1 MYSIFQVS
9 GYPISIEAQKSQI
22 KLVDDEFKVENLHQL
37 LNVRT
42 IRLLHFISIWS
53 RQLDKL
59 IRHPK
64 LSSEDKKYKR
74 KMAKKAN
81 EDMVSLIL
89 TRERRRSSSLPES
102 RSAVSGVELLT
113 DQLVSSIMGE
123 ITGKSSQ
130 ENLEFPGRPF
140 PQNNLL
146 RDIVNCSS
154 VSRSVV

>member
-1 MYSIFQVS
+1 M
-9 GYPISIEAQKSQI
+9 
-22 KLVDDEFKVENLHQL
+22 ENLHQL

-42 IRLLHFISIWS
+42 IRLLHYISLWS

-130 ENLEFPGRPF
+130 ENLEFPGRS
-140 PQNNLL
+140 LI
-146 RDIVNCSS
+146 R
-154 VSRSVV
+154 

>member
-1 MYSIFQVS
+1 
-9 GYPISIEAQKSQI
+9 
-22 KLVDDEFKVENLHQL
+22 VENLHQL

-42 IRLLHFISIWS
+42 IRLLHFISLWS

-59 IRHPK
+59 IRHQK
-64 LSSEDKKYKR
+64 LSNEDKKYKR

-130 ENLEFPGRPF
+130 ENLEFPGRSWIR
-140 PQNNLL
+140 QLL
-146 RDIVNCSS
+146 SKGFFLISIILDAKHEKNHREQPRFFYCLNPKVGYYSNF
-154 VSRSVV
+154 RM

>member
-1 MYSIFQVS
+1 M
-9 GYPISIEAQKSQI
+9 
-22 KLVDDEFKVENLHQL
+22 ENLHQL

-42 IRLLHFISIWS
+42 IRLLHYISLWS
-53 RQLDKL
+53 RQLGKL

-130 ENLEFPGRPF
+130 ENLDFPGRS
-140 PQNNLL
+140 LI
-146 RDIVNCSS
+146 R
-154 VSRSVV
+154 